1 VRVIVGMSGAS
12 GAIYGIRLL
21 EVLRSVPSV
30 ETHLIISATA
40 RETVR
45 LETDVPV
52 AEVEALADVVHAFD
66 ALSAP
71 PSSGSYPVDAM
82 VVIPCS
88 MGTVSRIARSSNEN
102 LLARAADVTLKE
114 RRPLVLVPRESPL
127 HLGHLRLLVE
137 VAELGAIVCPPMP
150 AFYHRPTSVDEIVD
164 HTVQRVVD
172 LLHIAL
178 PRDLTARWSG
188 PGLAG
193 HGTAAGRPDR

>member
-1 VRVIVGMSGAS
+1 MSGAS

-114 RRPLVLVPRESPL
+114 RRPLILVPRESPL

-150 AFYHRPTSVDEIVD
+150 AFYQRPTSVDAIVD
-164 HTVQRVVD
+164 QTVQRVID
-172 LLHIAL
+172 LLRIAL
-178 PRDLTARWSG
+178 PRDLTARWGG
-188 PGLAG
+188 PGPTG
-193 HGTAAGRPDR
+193 HGTAAGGPDR